1 MVKFKLCY
9 LLAKT
14 CDDYK
19 AKLNSMMCY
28 TQIFNISF
36 HHNEKIIT

>member
-1 MVKFKLCY
+1 MIKPKLCY

-19 AKLNSMMCY
+19 AEERYDVLHSNF
-28 TQIFNISF
+28 QHIISP
-36 HHNEKIIT
+36 